1 MPIGSFIAD
10 FCCRSH
16 KLVVEVDG
24 GQHAEHPAHD
34 EARTRIIA
42 EHGYTVVR
50 FWDDEVLRNTVA
62 VLDEIARQV
71 MRRQPEP
78 SP

>member
-1 MPIGSFIAD
+1 
-10 FCCRSH
+10 
-16 KLVVEVDG
+16 
-24 GQHAEHPAHD
+24 
-34 EARTRIIA
+34 
-42 EHGYTVVR
+42 VVR